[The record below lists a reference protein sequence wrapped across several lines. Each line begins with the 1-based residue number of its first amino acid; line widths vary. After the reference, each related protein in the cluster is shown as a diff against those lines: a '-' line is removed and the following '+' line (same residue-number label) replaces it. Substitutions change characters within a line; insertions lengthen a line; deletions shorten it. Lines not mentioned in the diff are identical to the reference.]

1 MVILIS
7 LKKPIA
13 ICCHIFSIIDHY
25 QILISLQNE
34 IVKKCSNNSIYQKFI
49 SNTTFVI
56 SDFEFPQTIL
66 GKCRLSS
73 GRLRYYNGTFQT
85 RKYKLYLLPPTN
97 IVIEKVKVFD
107 DIFIAMGVI
116 TVNLFS

>member
-1 MVILIS
+1 M
-7 LKKPIA
+7 
-13 ICCHIFSIIDHY
+13 
-25 QILISLQNE
+25 
-34 IVKKCSNNSIYQKFI
+34 
-49 SNTTFVI
+49 I

-107 DIFIAMGVI
+107 DIFIAMGVFLLI
-116 TVNLFS
+116 FAPPCS